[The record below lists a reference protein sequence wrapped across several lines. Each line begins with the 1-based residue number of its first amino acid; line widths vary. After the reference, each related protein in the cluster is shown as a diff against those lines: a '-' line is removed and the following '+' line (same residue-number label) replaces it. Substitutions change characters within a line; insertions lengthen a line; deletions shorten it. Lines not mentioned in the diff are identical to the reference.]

1 MSQTLYDNQPEQLQN
16 LMVAWVAWLNITRQ
30 VCLGLVTPN
39 SLCQSVQTTFKFDGS
54 LGSLAQY
61 HQAIMSWVRQT
72 KFKVKISGSLGS
84 LAKYDQHL
92 GNQIDI

>member
-1 MSQTLYDNQPEQLQN
+1 MAVYD
-16 LMVAWVAWLNITRQ
+16 
-30 VCLGLVTPN
+30 PN
-39 SLCQSVQTTFKFDGS
+39 SLCQSASTTFKFNGS
-54 LGSLAQY
+54 LDQY

-92 GNQIDI
+92 GNQIDV